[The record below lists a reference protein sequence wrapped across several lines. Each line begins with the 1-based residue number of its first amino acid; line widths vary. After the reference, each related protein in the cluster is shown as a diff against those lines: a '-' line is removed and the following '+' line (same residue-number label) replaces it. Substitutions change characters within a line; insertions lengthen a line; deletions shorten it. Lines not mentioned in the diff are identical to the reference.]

1 MMMENHCCKEQWYNN
16 NNNNNNSNNNK
27 LLWDFLVQTD
37 HKIEHNRPDMVAIDK
52 KERNCTIINIACPFD
67 RGISHEKK
75 KTRKNWKVPRLK
87 KIAEVPMEM

>member
-1 MMMENHCCKEQWYNN
+1 MMMENHCCKEQWYNNNNN

-75 KTRKNWKVPRLK
+75 KQEKIEKYQDLK
-87 KIAEVPMEM
+87 R